1 MKETKNEMYAKR
13 TQKDYTLSFKLQ
25 VVQEVE
31 SGELTA
37 TSATRKYGIQGDSTV
52 RNWIKKFG
60 NFDREMYVD
69 RFMKKSP
76 QQRIF
81 ELEQENLKLKRE
93 KAALER
99 QVNLQDQKAI
109 MFDAIVEIAQEDYN
123 INLLKK
129 VFPEQSNDT
138 LKKGDKE

>member
-1 MKETKNEMYAKR
+1 MKEIKNEMYAKR

-52 RNWIKKFG
+52 RNWLKKFG

-138 LKKGDKE
+138 SKKGDKE